1 MSTIIKQELI
11 DDVIT
16 EGAAGDKNK
25 LQDDER

>member
-1 MSTIIKQELI
+1 MLTIKQELI

>member
-1 MSTIIKQELI
+1 MSTIKQELI

-25 LQDDER
+25 LQDDAR